1 MAWLGQN
8 WVYIL
13 LVIGVIFMMRR
24 GGMGCGSSAGRH
36 HHSENSESAPQPK
49 SESNIDP
56 VSGQTVD
63 PQTAV
68 TSAYQDRIYYF
79 ASRENRDRFEA
90 SPEQFAVKS
99 QDKPSKGHGCC

>member
-1 MAWLGQN
+1 MAWLEQN
-8 WVYIL
+8 WISIL

-24 GGMGCGSSAGRH
+24 MGCGSGANRH
-36 HHSENSESAPQPK
+36 HHSDNNGGVAQPQ

-56 VSGQTVD
+56 VSGNAVD
-63 PQTAV
+63 PQIAL
-68 TSAYQDRIYYF
+68 TSVYQGRTYYF

-99 QDKPSKGHGCC
+99 KDKPGHGCC

>member
-1 MAWLGQN
+1 MAWLEQN
-8 WVYIL
+8 WISVL

-24 GGMGCGSSAGRH
+24 GGMGCGSGASKH
-36 HHSENSESAPQPK
+36 HHSDNSGGVAPPQ

-56 VSGQTVD
+56 VDGNAVD
-63 PQTAV
+63 PKTAL
-68 TSAYQDRIYYF
+68 TSVYQGSTYYF

-99 QDKPSKGHGCC
+99 KDKPGHGCC